1 MSRRAKAI
9 GFGILAA
16 FCAIASASI
25 AAGYRDSVES
35 QLGELRTVVVV
46 AETLAPGRPLSRRAL
61 DGALELREVPVR
73 FAPPDALID
82 PSEALGRKPLAPI
95 PAGSYL
101 LSSQLRTPT
110 PGGGQPE
117 DPALGGGLSPV
128 EITVTG
134 AGALAATAGTPGT
147 RVDVVVAGE
156 PVTGA
161 RARVRV
167 VASGVRLIALEPA
180 TPEQAAAGADSWR
193 ATLALRRDQALDLI
207 EAENFAR
214 EVRLIPAG

>member
-16 FCAIASASI
+16 LCAIASASI

-46 AETLAPGRPLSRRAL
+46 AEALTPGRPLSRRAL

-101 LSSQLRTPT
+101 LASQLRA
-110 PGGGQPE
+110 PGGGRPRG
-117 DPALGGGLSPV
+117 PALGGGLSPV

-134 AGALAATAGTPGT
+134 AGALAATAGAPGA
-147 RVDVVVAGE
+147 RVDVVVASE
-156 PVTGA
+156 TFTGA

-167 VASGVRLIALEPA
+167 VASAVRLIALEPA
-180 TPEQAAAGADSWR
+180 APEEAAAGADSWT